1 MCTCGF
7 TYVKIQVRLMLEDE
21 EFDDPHDEGGWE
33 GRKEDDDPKRPRV
46 RSLPQAVTK
55 VYGVCV

>member
-1 MCTCGF
+1 
-7 TYVKIQVRLMLEDE
+7 MLEDE